1 MNSTNSSCPW
11 WTFYDSIADDSNSI
25 TDEIVLIFPSLLL
38 PIGLLLAF
46 FGYRVTK
53 ISLALVLGFTGAF
66 TTLYF
71 ANSDRDSISCEALTV
86 FTLIISFILAFLA
99 RMFLNMA
106 IFLLGAVAG
115 GILANYIFV
124 VFPEFDTVWENGG
137 MILNKSIVPYW
148 ITIGSVSILV
158 GYSTTK
164 YEESLIKVGT
174 SIIGGIFISLFVIT
188 VTNVPNWAAAAIGLP
203 TAVLGYAFQVYF
215 KRLCKTKK
223 QVVGNSVNQDKNDS
237 INDKIPETK
246 VTFISTAKKS
256 DLGFIKK

>member
-1 MNSTNSSCPW
+1 MNSTNSTCPW
-11 WTFYDSIADDSNSI
+11 WTFYDSITDDSNSI
-25 TDEIVLIFPSLLL
+25 TDDIVLIFPSLLL

-53 ISLALVLGFTGAF
+53 LSLAIVLGITGAF

-71 ANSDRDSISCEALTV
+71 ANSDRDRISCEALTV
-86 FTLIISFILAFLA
+86 FTLIISFILAFVA

-106 IFLLGAVAG
+106 MFLLGAVAG

-137 MILNKSIVPYW
+137 MILNRSIVPYW

-188 VTNVPNWAAAAIGLP
+188 ITDVPNWAAATIGLP
-203 TAVLGYAFQVYF
+203 ITLLGYAFQVYY

-223 QVVGNSVNQDKNDS
+223 QAVGSSNNQNES
-237 INDKIPETK
+237 IDKIPETK
-246 VTFISTAKKS
+246 VIVVSTPKKS